1 MKKYR
6 GKTKIT
12 GLFLCML
19 TLMLLLGGCTGE
31 KGTIIREIHKRDEN
45 ISRNFEMLTME
56 YGSMVYHTEIAVAD
70 KESKNLV
77 SYEEEL
83 LEVKN
88 LAGKIEKAAKA
99 FSLEKADNYTDIYF
113 VENAPEGR
121 IYFYKNAVLIDKEIL
136 ATNQFAS
143 SLIGLLYDCEEWVG
157 YGMNG
162 YINDVAAD
170 EVFLKEYYSK
180 EENIADLSL
189 FGGKFYELNEDEEE
203 RKAVQETAISL
214 FAYIAKEKDVKV
226 LFETDNSSTEQIVTW
241 KNEWLQKRNSQGI
254 YENERETVA
263 RSVRF
268 YPGNWEYPVRMYW
281 NQCMFHLNETAM
293 ALINVTNMSDF
304 ESEALLALE
313 DAAGIDTYLCEN
325 LPTDLYKEI
334 EKNKVIYYCYFR
346 DTKITDKSYA
356 ATELGWV
363 SLTNMVSFPHEYTHM
378 LTGTQTFGR
387 DSAWLVEGLAEN
399 LGAVRYGKSNARD
412 HAKVWGEYLELLK
425 ENPGEQAD
433 WFFKVDDL
441 YRKLGGVCTE
451 DEFDFRLFEKA
462 LVYTMKATVNAQEK
476 PWITWYELESVYNTE
491 IKNGTGSWSYE
502 ESELFV
508 AYLMERFGIEKV
520 MQLNF
525 NYSEQNFKEIFGDT
539 LLNLHAEWEQE
550 LVEEC
555 VMK

>member
-293 ALINVTNMSDF
+293 ALINVNNMSDF

-325 LPTDLYKEI
+325 LSADLYKEI

-356 ATELGWV
+356 AMELGWV
-363 SLTNMVSFPHEYTHM
+363 SLTNMVSFPHGYTHM

-387 DSAWLVEGLAEN
+387 DSAWLVEGLA
-399 LGAVRYGKSNARD
+399 
-412 HAKVWGEYLELLK
+412 

-462 LVYTMKATVNAQEK
+462 LVYMMKATVNAEEK

>member
-1 MKKYR
+1 
-6 GKTKIT
+6 
-12 GLFLCML
+12 
-19 TLMLLLGGCTGE
+19 MLLLGGCTGGTE
-31 KGTIIREIHKRDEN
+31 TIIRETHKRDEN

-56 YGSMVYHTEIAVAD
+56 YGNMVYHTEIAVAD
-70 KESKNLV
+70 KESENLA

-83 LEVKN
+83 LEIKH

-113 VENAPEGR
+113 VENAPEGG
-121 IYFYKNAVLIDKEIL
+121 IYFYNNDVLVDKEVL
-136 ATNQFAS
+136 ETDQFAS

-170 EVFLKEYYSK
+170 ETFLKEYYSK

-203 RKAVQETAISL
+203 RNAVQQTAISL
-214 FAYIAKEKDVKV
+214 FAYIAKEKDIKV
-226 LFETDNSSTEQIVTW
+226 LFETDNSSTEQIMAW
-241 KNEWLQKRNSQGI
+241 KNEWLQERNSQGV
-254 YENERETVA
+254 YENEREAIA

-281 NQCMFHLNETAM
+281 NQCIFHLNETAM
-293 ALINVTNMSDF
+293 ALINVTNMADF

-313 DAAGIDTYLCEN
+313 DAAGIDTYLYEN
-325 LPTDLYKEI
+325 LSVDLYKEI
-334 EKNKVIYYCYFR
+334 ERNKTTYYCYFR
-346 DTKITDKSYA
+346 DTKITGKSYA

-378 LTGTQTFGR
+378 LTGTQTFGME
-387 DSAWLVEGLAEN
+387 SAWLVEGLAEN
-399 LGAVRYGKSNARD
+399 MGAVRFGKSNTRD
-412 HAKVWGEYLELLK
+412 YAKVWRDYLALLK
-425 ENPGEQAD
+425 ENPGEQTD

-441 YRKLGGVCTE
+441 YRKMGGVCTE

-462 LVYTMKATVNAQEK
+462 LVYTMKTTANAREK
-476 PWITWYELESVYNTE
+476 PWITWYELESIYNRE
-491 IKNGTGSWSYE
+491 IENATGSWSYE

-539 LLNLHAEWEQE
+539 LLNLHVEWEQE
-550 LVEEC
+550 LMEEC
-555 VMK
+555 ARE